1 MVLVKIKR
9 WIMALVILYSFG
21 YTEAFAYGFDRNAQS
36 ASWGYQSVYGSTTTG
51 NSYGTTPYGSAA
63 KSPSTTMGYQFRS
76 TSAYRSTLAEER
88 NYSRL
93 DIAGARRSG
102 SSVWDEEYDFP
113 GIGDDDNPVGTLSEQ
128 PVGDT
133 PWVIML
139 LLAAGYIAFR
149 QRRLRKAPST
159 KNT

>member
-1 MVLVKIKR
+1 
-9 WIMALVILYSFG
+9 
-21 YTEAFAYGFDRNAQS
+21 
-36 ASWGYQSVYGSTTTG
+36 
-51 NSYGTTPYGSAA
+51 
-63 KSPSTTMGYQFRS
+63 MGYQFRS

-93 DIAGARRSG
+93 DIVGARRSG
-102 SSVWDEEYDFP
+102 SSVWDDDYDFP
-113 GIGDDDNPVGTLSEQ
+113 DFGEEDLPIGTLSEQ

-149 QRRLRKAPST
+149 QRRLRKSPST